1 MNATN
6 NTFSLTRLGLLLK
19 REYSVNW
26 KQHAYR
32 LLAIY
37 GTFLVVL
44 FFQLLISEP
53 NEAVS
58 QTIHRFSSIVG
69 FVCGVVSMVY
79 LAQMMKP
86 METKTSRINYLMLP
100 ATNAEKFVSRLLMA
114 TVGFWITAIVALAF
128 ATASRYIFMP
138 FMYVNPDLYH
148 PIFGNVMAELFDFGG
163 PNINLNGTAMLS
175 NFEGGMLI
183 LMFVVWGYSVY
194 MLGGNIWYKNA
205 FIKTVAAMTVI
216 TILGNV
222 VLFSLMS
229 AFGIEVS
236 DQNFAVIVD
245 TATGV
250 LTALSVFNVW
260 LSYRLFRRAQVIR
273 NLKNML

>member
-1 MNATN
+1 MNATK

-26 KQHAYR
+26 KQHVYR

-37 GTFLVVL
+37 GTFLVTL
-44 FFQLLISEP
+44 FMTMLTNDPYTPSAL
-53 NEAVS
+53 
-58 QTIHRFSSIVG
+58 TIHHFTEIVA

-79 LAQMMKP
+79 LSQMMKP

-114 TVGFWITAIVALAF
+114 TIGFWITAIVALAF

-148 PIFGNVMAELFDFGG
+148 PIFGNVMAELFDFSCQIHDIKG
-163 PNINLNGTAMLS
+163 IIMS
-175 NFEGGMLI
+175 NFEVG
-183 LMFVVWGYSVY
+183 MFVVILVIWGYTIY

-216 TILGNV
+216 TILGNI
-222 VLFSLMS
+222 VLISLIS
-229 AFGIEVS
+229 AFGITKE
-236 DQNFAVIVD
+236 NFTILLN

-250 LTALSVFNVW
+250 FTVLAIVNIW

>member
-1 MNATN
+1 MNATK

-26 KQHAYR
+26 KQHVYR

-37 GTFLVVL
+37 GTFLVTL
-44 FFQLLISEP
+44 FMTMLTNDPYTPSAL
-53 NEAVS
+53 
-58 QTIHRFSSIVG
+58 TIHHFTEIVA

-79 LAQMMKP
+79 LSQMMKP
-86 METKTSRINYLMLP
+86 METKTSRSNYLMLP

-148 PIFGNVMAELFDFGG
+148 PIFGNVMAELFDFSCQIHDIKG
-163 PNINLNGTAMLS
+163 IIMS
-175 NFEGGMLI
+175 NFEVG
-183 LMFVVWGYSVY
+183 MFVVILVIWGYTIY

-216 TILGNV
+216 TILGNI
-222 VLFSLMS
+222 VLISLIS
-229 AFGIEVS
+229 AFGITKE
-236 DQNFAVIVD
+236 NFTILLN

-250 LTALSVFNVW
+250 FTVLAIVNIW

>member
-1 MNATN
+1 MNATK

-26 KQHAYR
+26 KQHVFR

-37 GTFLVVL
+37 GTFLVTL
-44 FFQLLISEP
+44 FFTLLTTDASIPS
-53 NEAVS
+53 AI
-58 QTIHRFSSIVG
+58 TIHNFSGVVA

-79 LAQMMKP
+79 LSQMMKP

-114 TVGFWITAIVALAF
+114 TVGFWITAIIALAL
-128 ATASRYIFMP
+128 ATASRYLFMP

-148 PIFGNVMAELFDFGG
+148 PMFGTVMAELFDFSG
-163 PNINLNGTAMLS
+163 PTLDLKGIIMTD
-175 NFEGGMLI
+175 FEGGMFV
-183 LMFVVWGYSVY
+183 LMVVIWAYSIY

-205 FIKTVAAMTVI
+205 FIKTVAAMTVL
-216 TILGNV
+216 TILGNI
-222 VLFSLMS
+222 VLFSLIS
-229 AFGIEVS
+229 AFEMDITKE
-236 DQNFAVIVD
+236 NFMILID

-250 LTALSVFNVW
+250 FAALAIFNTW

>member
-1 MNATN
+1 
-6 NTFSLTRLGLLLK
+6 
-19 REYSVNW
+19 
-26 KQHAYR
+26 
-32 LLAIY
+32 
-37 GTFLVVL
+37 

-79 LAQMMKP
+79 LSQMMKP

-114 TVGFWITAIVALAF
+114 TIGFWITAIVALAF

-148 PIFGNVMAELFDFGG
+148 PIFGNVMAELFDFSCQIHDIKG
-163 PNINLNGTAMLS
+163 IIMS
-175 NFEGGMLI
+175 DFEVG
-183 LMFVVWGYSVY
+183 MFVVMLVIWGYTIY

-216 TILGNV
+216 TILGNI
-222 VLFSLMS
+222 VLISLIS
-229 AFGIEVS
+229 AFGITKE
-236 DQNFAVIVD
+236 DFTILLN
-245 TATGV
+245 TAT
-250 LTALSVFNVW
+250 SVFTVLAIVNIW

-273 NLKNML
+273 ILKNML

>member
-1 MNATN
+1 MNATK

-26 KQHAYR
+26 KQHVYR

-37 GTFLVVL
+37 GTFLVTL
-44 FFQLLISEP
+44 FLTMLTNDPYTPS
-53 NEAVS
+53 A
-58 QTIHRFSSIVG
+58 QTIHHFTDIVA
-69 FVCGVVSMVY
+69 FVCGEVSMVY
-79 LAQMMKP
+79 LSQMMKP

-114 TVGFWITAIVALAF
+114 TIGFWITAIVALAF

-148 PIFGNVMAELFDFGG
+148 PIFGNVMAELFDFSCQIHDIKGIMMSDFEVG
-163 PNINLNGTAMLS
+163 VLVVMLV
-175 NFEGGMLI
+175 I
-183 LMFVVWGYSVY
+183 WGYTIYV
-194 MLGGNIWYKNA
+194 LGGNIWYKNA

-216 TILGNV
+216 TILGNI
-222 VLFSLMS
+222 VLISLIS
-229 AFGIEVS
+229 AFGITKE
-236 DQNFAVIVD
+236 DFTILLN

-250 LTALSVFNVW
+250 FTVLTIVNIW

>member
-1 MNATN
+1 MNATK

-26 KQHAYR
+26 KQHVYR

-37 GTFLVVL
+37 GTFLVTL
-44 FFQLLISEP
+44 FLTMLTNDPYTPS
-53 NEAVS
+53 A
-58 QTIHRFSSIVG
+58 QTIHHFTGIVA
-69 FVCGVVSMVY
+69 FICGVVSMVY
-79 LAQMMKP
+79 LSQMMKP

-148 PIFGNVMAELFDFGG
+148 PIFGNVMAELFDFSCQALDIKGF
-163 PNINLNGTAMLS
+163 IMS
-175 NFEGGMLI
+175 DFEAG
-183 LMFVVWGYSVY
+183 MFVVMLVIWGYTIY

-216 TILGNV
+216 TILGNI
-222 VLFSLMS
+222 VLISLIS
-229 AFGIEVS
+229 AFGITKE
-236 DQNFAVIVD
+236 DFTILLN

-250 LTALSVFNVW
+250 FTVLTIVNIW

>member
-1 MNATN
+1 MNATK

-26 KQHAYR
+26 KQHVYR

-44 FFQLLISEP
+44 FFTLLTT
-53 NEAVS
+53 EAIIPSVV
-58 QTIHRFSSIVG
+58 TIHNFSGVVA
-69 FVCGVVSMVY
+69 FVCAVVSTVY
-79 LAQMMKP
+79 LSQMMKP

-114 TVGFWITAIVALAF
+114 TVGFWITAIIALAL
-128 ATASRYIFMP
+128 ATASRYLFMP
-138 FMYVNPDLYH
+138 LMHVNQGLYH
-148 PIFGNVMAELFDFGG
+148 PMFGKVMVEIFDFGG
-163 PNINLNGTAMLS
+163 PNITLNGTAMLS

-183 LMFVVWGYSVY
+183 LMFVVWSYSVY

-205 FIKTVAAMTVI
+205 FIKTVAAMTVL
-216 TILGNV
+216 TILGYV
-222 VLFSLMS
+222 VLFSLIS
-229 AFGIEVS
+229 AFESEITKEIFTILL
-236 DQNFAVIVD
+236 N

-250 LTALSVFNVW
+250 FTVLSIVNIW

>member
-79 LAQMMKP
+79 LSQMMKP

-148 PIFGNVMAELFDFGG
+148 PIFGNVMAEFFDFGG
-163 PNINLNGTAMLS
+163 PITFNEIIIS
-175 NFEGGMLI
+175 DFEAGMFV
-183 LMFVVWGYSVY
+183 LMFVIWGYTIY

-216 TILGNV
+216 TILGNI
-222 VLFSLMS
+222 VLFSLIS
-229 AFGIEVS
+229 AFESEITKE
-236 DQNFAVIVD
+236 NFTILLN

-250 LTALSVFNVW
+250 FTALSIVNIW

>member
-1 MNATN
+1 MSVTK

-26 KQHAYR
+26 KQHVYR

-37 GTFLVVL
+37 VTFLVTL
-44 FFQLLISEP
+44 FMTMLTNDPYTPS
-53 NEAVS
+53 A
-58 QTIHRFSSIVG
+58 QTIHSFSSIVG

-148 PIFGNVMAELFDFGG
+148 PIFGNVMAELFDFSCQIHDIKG
-163 PNINLNGTAMLS
+163 IIMS
-175 NFEGGMLI
+175 DFEVG
-183 LMFVVWGYSVY
+183 MFVVMLVIWGYTIY

-216 TILGNV
+216 TILGNI
-222 VLFSLMS
+222 VLISLIS
-229 AFGIEVS
+229 AFGITKE
-236 DQNFAVIVD
+236 DFTILLN

-250 LTALSVFNVW
+250 FTVLAIVNIW
-260 LSYRLFRRAQVIR
+260 LSYRLFRRAQVMR

>member
-79 LAQMMKP
+79 LSQMMKP

-148 PIFGNVMAELFDFGG
+148 PIFGNVMAELFDFSCQIHDIKG
-163 PNINLNGTAMLS
+163 IIMS
-175 NFEGGMLI
+175 NFEVG
-183 LMFVVWGYSVY
+183 MFVVMLVIWGYTIY

-216 TILGNV
+216 TILGNI
-222 VLFSLMS
+222 VLISLIS
-229 AFGIEVS
+229 AFGITKE
-236 DQNFAVIVD
+236 DFTILLN

-250 LTALSVFNVW
+250 FTVLAIVNIW

>member
-1 MNATN
+1 MNATK

-26 KQHAYR
+26 KQHVYR

-37 GTFLVVL
+37 GTFLVTL
-44 FFQLLISEP
+44 FMTMLTNDPYTPSAL
-53 NEAVS
+53 
-58 QTIHRFSSIVG
+58 TIHHFTEIVA
-69 FVCGVVSMVY
+69 FICGVVSMVY
-79 LAQMMKP
+79 LSQMMKP

-114 TVGFWITAIVALAF
+114 TIGFWITAIVALAF

-148 PIFGNVMAELFDFGG
+148 PIFGNVMAELFDFSCQIHDIKG
-163 PNINLNGTAMLS
+163 IIMS
-175 NFEGGMLI
+175 NFEVG
-183 LMFVVWGYSVY
+183 MFVVMLVIWGYTIY

-216 TILGNV
+216 TILGNI
-222 VLFSLMS
+222 VLISLIS
-229 AFGIEVS
+229 AFGITKE
-236 DQNFAVIVD
+236 NFTILLN

-250 LTALSVFNVW
+250 FTVLAIVNIW

>member
-1 MNATN
+1 MNATK

-26 KQHAYR
+26 KQHVYR

-37 GTFLVVL
+37 GTFLVTL
-44 FFQLLISEP
+44 FMTMLTNDPYTPS
-53 NEAVS
+53 A
-58 QTIHRFSSIVG
+58 QTIHHFTDIVA

-79 LAQMMKP
+79 LSQMMKP

-148 PIFGNVMAELFDFGG
+148 PIFGNVMAELFDFSCQIHDIKG
-163 PNINLNGTAMLS
+163 IIMS
-175 NFEGGMLI
+175 NFEVG
-183 LMFVVWGYSVY
+183 MFVVILVIWGYTIY

-216 TILGNV
+216 TILGNI
-222 VLFSLMS
+222 VLISLIS
-229 AFGIEVS
+229 AFGITKE
-236 DQNFAVIVD
+236 NFTILLN

-250 LTALSVFNVW
+250 FTVLAIVNIW

>member
-1 MNATN
+1 MNATK

-26 KQHAYR
+26 KQHVYR

-37 GTFLVVL
+37 GTFLVTL
-44 FFQLLISEP
+44 FMTMLTNDPYTPS
-53 NEAVS
+53 A
-58 QTIHRFSSIVG
+58 QTIHHFTEIVG

-79 LAQMMKP
+79 LSQMMKP

-114 TVGFWITAIVALAF
+114 IVGFWITAIVALAL
-128 ATASRYIFMP
+128 ATASRYLFMP

-148 PIFGNVMAELFDFGG
+148 PMFGKVMAELFDFSCQALDIKGF
-163 PNINLNGTAMLS
+163 IIS
-175 NFEGGMLI
+175 DFEAG
-183 LMFVVWGYSVY
+183 MFVVMLVIWGYTIY

-216 TILGNV
+216 TILGNI
-222 VLFSLMS
+222 VLISLIS
-229 AFGIEVS
+229 AFGITKE
-236 DQNFAVIVD
+236 DFTILLN

>member
-1 MNATN
+1 MNATK

-58 QTIHRFSSIVG
+58 QTIHRVSSIVG

-79 LAQMMKP
+79 LSQMMKP

-148 PIFGNVMAELFDFGG
+148 PIFGNVMAELFDFSCQALDIKGF
-163 PNINLNGTAMLS
+163 IIS
-175 NFEGGMLI
+175 DFEAG
-183 LMFVVWGYSVY
+183 MFVVMLVIWGYTIY

-216 TILGNV
+216 TILGNI
-222 VLFSLMS
+222 VLISLIS
-229 AFGIEVS
+229 AFGITKE
-236 DQNFAVIVD
+236 DFTILLN

-250 LTALSVFNVW
+250 FTVLTIVNIW

>member
-1 MNATN
+1 MNATK

-26 KQHAYR
+26 KQHVYR

-37 GTFLVVL
+37 GTFLVTL
-44 FFQLLISEP
+44 FMTMLTNDPYTPS
-53 NEAVS
+53 A
-58 QTIHRFSSIVG
+58 QTIHHFTGIVA
-69 FVCGVVSMVY
+69 FICGVVSMVY
-79 LAQMMKP
+79 LSQMMKP

-114 TVGFWITAIVALAF
+114 TIGFWITAIVALAF

-148 PIFGNVMAELFDFGG
+148 PIFGNVMAELFDFSCQIHDIKG
-163 PNINLNGTAMLS
+163 IIMS
-175 NFEGGMLI
+175 DFEVG
-183 LMFVVWGYSVY
+183 MFVVMLVIWGYTIY

-216 TILGNV
+216 TILGNI
-222 VLFSLMS
+222 VLISLIS
-229 AFGIEVS
+229 AFGITKE
-236 DQNFAVIVD
+236 DFTILLN

-250 LTALSVFNVW
+250 FTVLTIVNIW

>member
-1 MNATN
+1 MNATK
-6 NTFSLTRLGLLLK
+6 NTLSLTRRGLLLK

-37 GTFLVVL
+37 GTFLVTL
-44 FFQLLISEP
+44 FMTMLTNDPYTPS
-53 NEAVS
+53 A
-58 QTIHRFSSIVG
+58 QTIHHFTDIVA

-79 LAQMMKP
+79 LSQMMKP

-148 PIFGNVMAELFDFGG
+148 PIFGNVMAELFDFSCQALDIKGF
-163 PNINLNGTAMLS
+163 IIS
-175 NFEGGMLI
+175 DFEAG
-183 LMFVVWGYSVY
+183 MFVVMLVIWGYTIY

-216 TILGNV
+216 TILGNI
-222 VLFSLMS
+222 VLISLIS
-229 AFGIEVS
+229 AFGITKE
-236 DQNFAVIVD
+236 DFTILLN

>member
-1 MNATN
+1 MNATK

-26 KQHAYR
+26 KQHVYR

-37 GTFLVVL
+37 GTFLVTL
-44 FFQLLISEP
+44 FMTMLINEP
-53 NEAVS
+53 NTPSA
-58 QTIHRFSSIVG
+58 QTIHHFTEIVG

-79 LAQMMKP
+79 LSQMMKP

-100 ATNAEKFVSRLLMA
+100 ATNAEKFVSRLLMT

-148 PIFGNVMAELFDFGG
+148 PIFGNVMAELFDFSCQIHDIKG
-163 PNINLNGTAMLS
+163 IIMS
-175 NFEGGMLI
+175 DFEVG
-183 LMFVVWGYSVY
+183 MFVVMLVIWGYTIY

-216 TILGNV
+216 TILGNI
-222 VLFSLMS
+222 VLFSLIS
-229 AFGIEVS
+229 AFGITKE
-236 DQNFAVIVD
+236 DFTILLN

-250 LTALSVFNVW
+250 FTVLAIVNIW

>member
-1 MNATN
+1 MNATK

-26 KQHAYR
+26 KQHVYR

-37 GTFLVVL
+37 GTFLVTL
-44 FFQLLISEP
+44 FMTMLTNEP
-53 NEAVS
+53 NTPSAL
-58 QTIHRFSSIVG
+58 TIHHFTDIVA
-69 FVCGVVSMVY
+69 FICGVVSMVY
-79 LAQMMKP
+79 LSQMMKP

-114 TVGFWITAIVALAF
+114 TIGFWITAIVALAF

-148 PIFGNVMAELFDFGG
+148 PIFGNVMAELFDFSCQIHDIKG
-163 PNINLNGTAMLS
+163 IIMS
-175 NFEGGMLI
+175 NFEVG
-183 LMFVVWGYSVY
+183 MFVVMLVIWGYTIY

-216 TILGNV
+216 TILGNI
-222 VLFSLMS
+222 VLISLIS
-229 AFGIEVS
+229 AFGITKE
-236 DQNFAVIVD
+236 DFTILLN

-250 LTALSVFNVW
+250 FTVLAIVNIW

>member
-79 LAQMMKP
+79 LSQMMKP

-148 PIFGNVMAELFDFGG
+148 PIFGNVMAEFFDFSG
-163 PNINLNGTAMLS
+163 PITFNEIIMNE
-175 NFEGGMLI
+175 FEAGMFV
-183 LMFVVWGYSVY
+183 LMFVIWGYTIY

-216 TILGNV
+216 TILGNI
-222 VLFSLMS
+222 VLFSLIS
-229 AFGIEVS
+229 VFESEITKEDFTILLNS
-236 DQNFAVIVD
+236 
-245 TATGV
+245 ATGV
-250 LTALSVFNVW
+250 FTVLAIVNIW

>member
-79 LAQMMKP
+79 LSQMMKP

-148 PIFGNVMAELFDFGG
+148 PIFGNVMAEFFDFSG
-163 PNINLNGTAMLS
+163 PITFNEIIMND
-175 NFEGGMLI
+175 FEAGMFV
-183 LMFVVWGYSVY
+183 LMFVIWGYTIY

-216 TILGNV
+216 TILGNI
-222 VLFSLMS
+222 VLFSLIS
-229 AFGIEVS
+229 AFESEITKEIFTILL
-236 DQNFAVIVD
+236 N

-250 LTALSVFNVW
+250 FTVLTIVNIW

>member
-1 MNATN
+1 MNATK

-26 KQHAYR
+26 KQHVYR

-37 GTFLVVL
+37 GTFLVTL
-44 FFQLLISEP
+44 FMTMLTNDPSTPSAL
-53 NEAVS
+53 
-58 QTIHRFSSIVG
+58 TIHHFTEIVA

-79 LAQMMKP
+79 LSQMMKP

-148 PIFGNVMAELFDFGG
+148 PIFGNVMAEFFDFGG
-163 PNINLNGTAMLS
+163 PITFNEIIMS
-175 NFEGGMLI
+175 DFEVG
-183 LMFVVWGYSVY
+183 MFVVMLVIWGYTIY

-216 TILGNV
+216 TILGNI
-222 VLFSLMS
+222 VLFSLIS
-229 AFGIEVS
+229 AFGITKE
-236 DQNFAVIVD
+236 DFTILLN
-245 TATGV
+245 TATSVFTV
-250 LTALSVFNVW
+250 LTIVNIW

>member
-1 MNATN
+1 MNATK

-26 KQHAYR
+26 KQHVYR

-37 GTFLVVL
+37 GTFLVTL
-44 FFQLLISEP
+44 FMTMLTNDPSTPSAL
-53 NEAVS
+53 
-58 QTIHRFSSIVG
+58 TIHHFTGIVA
-69 FVCGVVSMVY
+69 FICGVVSMVY
-79 LAQMMKP
+79 LSQMMKP

-148 PIFGNVMAELFDFGG
+148 PIFGNVMAELFDFSCQTLDIKG
-163 PNINLNGTAMLS
+163 IITS
-175 NFEGGMLI
+175 DFEAG
-183 LMFVVWGYSVY
+183 MFVVMLVIWGYTIY

-216 TILGNV
+216 TILGNI
-222 VLFSLMS
+222 VLISLIS
-229 AFGIEVS
+229 AFGITKE
-236 DQNFAVIVD
+236 DFTILLN
-245 TATGV
+245 TATSVFTV
-250 LTALSVFNVW
+250 LTIVNIW